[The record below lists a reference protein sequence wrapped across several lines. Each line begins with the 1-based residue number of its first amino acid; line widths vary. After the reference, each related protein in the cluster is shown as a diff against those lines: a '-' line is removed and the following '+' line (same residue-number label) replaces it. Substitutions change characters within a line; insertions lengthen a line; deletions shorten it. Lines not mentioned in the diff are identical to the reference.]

1 MGNIYSLYQNY
12 KNEYDELEDKYNK
25 LKVKHDSDKT
35 KIDVLNET
43 IKTLENDTVKK
54 QLNLDNEIEENRINK
69 KKIETL
75 ISSHESDII
84 NNKHVIN
91 NLEDTNMELDNKN
104 MELENKL
111 NAKEQIVE
119 ELRNINRTIE
129 SDIKEKEKKMKI
141 VENKLK
147 ICEKHFVEKK
157 KQMDEYVLKL
167 ETLIEKNNRLEGD
180 KKIIKQ
186 NIKDIINYYND
197 NKDIIVSEI
206 LAHHNTLIPDYIEK
220 NLIGNIYMFLLNKIR
235 INIDDKIEDK

>member
-104 MELENKL
+104 MELENEL
-111 NAKEQIVE
+111 NIKEQVVE
-119 ELRNINRTIE
+119 ELRNINITLND
-129 SDIKEKEKKMKI
+129 DIKNKEKKMKI
-141 VENKLK
+141 VENKLE
-147 ICEKHFVEKK
+147 ICEKHFEEKR

-167 ETLIEKNNRLEGD
+167 ETLIEKNNRLEDD

-235 INIDDKIEDK
+235 INIDNKIEDK